1 MFMWVLYQVAMNFQE
16 VFSNF
21 FNFFEYFLLMVI
33 YIIESGFTEEGFWL
47 DIGVLSHMYM
57 NTEKGKRKIIVA
69 L

>member
-1 MFMWVLYQVAMNFQE
+1 MNE
-16 VFSNF
+16 NSVFS
-21 FNFFEYFLLMVI
+21 YTLMS
-33 YIIESGFTEEGFWL
+33 EMHKKGEGVSWW